1 MPTPTISLAAEA
13 VPAASLP
20 SLKIEIRQGET
31 AYKVT
36 LSIDAAF
43 SAAQIAACGVG
54 ASVAI
59 AVDSITYTGTVSGF
73 GCRSGYSIVQIE
85 DAVQS

>member
-1 MPTPTISLAAEA
+1 MTPTISLASEA
-13 VPAASLP
+13 IPASSLP
-20 SLKIEIRQGET
+20 SIKIELRQGDT
-31 AYKVT
+31 NYKVT

-54 ASVAI
+54 ESVAI
-59 AVDSITYTGTVSGF
+59 AVDTVTYTGTVSGF
-73 GCRSGYSIVQIE
+73 GCRSGYSVVQIE